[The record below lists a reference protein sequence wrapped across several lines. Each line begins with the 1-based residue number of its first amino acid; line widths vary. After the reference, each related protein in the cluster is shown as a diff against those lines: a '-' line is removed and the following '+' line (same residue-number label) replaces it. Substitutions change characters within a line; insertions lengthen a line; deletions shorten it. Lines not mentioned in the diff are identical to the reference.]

1 MAIGTNDA
9 IHKFGTQ
16 DSIDDGSTSAITDG
30 SFSVLADITS
40 WTNDDD
46 APQGEIVFKWQYP
59 SGTISA
65 GAGINIYARMMNIQG
80 TNDANTPDATHP
92 HKLLGRIKVDEGL
105 AATTDEYTDPV
116 TILLPNT
123 YSSQVYEFY
132 FQNDTGVTISASW
145 AAWITPKTIGP
156 HA

>member
-16 DSIDDGSTSAITDG
+16 DVVDDTTTSAITNT
-30 SFSVLADITS
+30 SFSVAADITS

-46 APQGEIVFKWQYP
+46 APLADMVLQWQYP

-65 GAGINIYARMMNIQG
+65 GAVINIYAQLMNIQS
-80 TNDANTPDATHP
+80 TNDAAVPDASNKKTY
-92 HKLLGRIKVDEGL
+92 LGFFQIDEGL
-105 AATTDEYTDPV
+105 AATTDEFV
-116 TILLPNT
+116 TAHIVLPNT
-123 YSSQVYEFY
+123 YSSQVYDFY
-132 FQNDTGVTISASW
+132 LENKTGVTISANW
-145 AAWITPKTIGP
+145 NLWITPKTIGP